1 MKLTKP
7 SYNPSNNIYVSQIK
21 DGFRFECEIE
31 GKVYTPSF
39 DDITNKF
46 QSQETCDELLSLT
59 KNWFTKPLTSEW
71 LLPRLRCEIPTQGV
85 EEDFEGKCV
94 WEAKSLH
101 ISKENFVIHFEMI
114 EKVNTEKVMISFH
127 EDEPVKEEI
136 KEEKTRR
143 GDTLFLSLDK
153 TQQKKIVL
161 ASRERASKALFKA
174 ERLTQLYVQLYGDE
188 TDWED
193 ESDGDISS

>member
-7 SYNPSNNIYVSQIK
+7 SYNPTNNIYISQIK

-39 DDITNKF
+39 DDITKKF
-46 QSQETCDELLSLT
+46 QSQETSNELLSLT

-71 LLPRLRCEIPTQGV
+71 LLPRLRCDIPTQGV

-94 WEAKSLH
+94 WEAKTLH
-101 ISKENFVIHFEMI
+101 ISKENFVIQFELI
-114 EKVNTEKVMISFH
+114 DKVKNENVMISFP
-127 EDEPVKEEI
+127 EDEPV

-143 GDTLFLSLDK
+143 GDALFLTLEKD
-153 TQQKKIVL
+153 QQKKIVL

-193 ESDGDISS
+193 ESDGEISS